1 LLKENYEFVAN
12 HIALIRTNYEQASLA
27 YSGAVQNAHDYN
39 ESIEQKVK
47 ALDASLKVLNTTNTN
62 VSEIAEVVKE
72 RYEKIEHLIT
82 NINEMSTAI
91 ATLQKL
97 ESQLNKINQ
106 KVA

>member
-1 LLKENYEFVAN
+1 
-12 HIALIRTNYEQASLA
+12 
-27 YSGAVQNAHDYN
+27 
-39 ESIEQKVK
+39 
-47 ALDASLKVLNTTNTN
+47 LKVLNTTNTN

-106 KVA
+106 KFA